1 MSQSNDGTEF
11 KPSGATTGPAAPAPP
26 ERWSIREDL
35 PEYDVV
41 DEENNHLAF
50 TSTVQAEA
58 IAVRDALNAVARGS
72 AHRGA
77 PEPSGEFHDAK
88 FPWAS
93 SALLAYGRAEWACGK
108 RHTREDHPEGR
119 CPDVDAA
126 LGAVGGIEP
135 AQERALLRRWLHSV
149 APRAVEGR
157 AETFDALIA
166 DTKSLL
172 EGVEPAPECAHV
184 EVKSIMGSG
193 PDDYGN
199 GYCVACY
206 EQMRWKDGAWHVN
219 K

>member
-41 DEENNHLAF
+41 DEENNHRAF

-88 FPWAS
+88 FPSAS

-108 RHTREDHPEGR
+108 RHTREDRPEGR

-126 LGAVGGIEP
+126 LGAVGGIAP
-135 AQERALLRRWLHSV
+135 APCPYVRTSAEGTSYCTLAERV
-149 APRAVEGR
+149 APA
-157 AETFDALIA
+157 
-166 DTKSLL
+166 
-172 EGVEPAPECAHV
+172 PAPEPPSEPMV
-184 EVKSIMGSG
+184 
-193 PDDYGN
+193 PL
-199 GYCVACY
+199 
-206 EQMRWKDGAWHVN
+206 
-219 K
+219 

>member
-1 MSQSNDGTEF
+1 
-11 KPSGATTGPAAPAPP
+11 
-26 ERWSIREDL
+26 L

-126 LGAVGGIEP
+126 LGAVGGIAP
-135 AQERALLRRWLHSV
+135 APCPYVRTSAEGTSYCTLAERV
-149 APRAVEGR
+149 APA
-157 AETFDALIA
+157 
-166 DTKSLL
+166 
-172 EGVEPAPECAHV
+172 PAPEPHMLDLSRIKYD
-184 EVKSIMGSG
+184 E
-193 PDDYGN
+193 
-199 GYCVACY
+199 
-206 EQMRWKDGAWHVN
+206 EWQMLAGMHASELRAALKMLARAQAEGEA
-219 K
+219 

>member
-1 MSQSNDGTEF
+1 MSQHDSN
-11 KPSGATTGPAAPAPP
+11 AGPAAPAPP

-172 EGVEPAPECAHV
+172 EGVAPAPAPEPHMLDLSRIKYD
-184 EVKSIMGSG
+184 E
-193 PDDYGN
+193 
-199 GYCVACY
+199 
-206 EQMRWKDGAWHVN
+206 EWQMLAGMHASELRAALKMLARAQAEGEA
-219 K
+219 

>member
-1 MSQSNDGTEF
+1 
-11 KPSGATTGPAAPAPP
+11 
-26 ERWSIREDL
+26 L

-172 EGVEPAPECAHV
+172 EGVAPAPAPEPHMLDLSRIKYD
-184 EVKSIMGSG
+184 E
-193 PDDYGN
+193 
-199 GYCVACY
+199 
-206 EQMRWKDGAWHVN
+206 EWQMLAGMHASELRAALKMLARAQAEGEA
-219 K
+219 